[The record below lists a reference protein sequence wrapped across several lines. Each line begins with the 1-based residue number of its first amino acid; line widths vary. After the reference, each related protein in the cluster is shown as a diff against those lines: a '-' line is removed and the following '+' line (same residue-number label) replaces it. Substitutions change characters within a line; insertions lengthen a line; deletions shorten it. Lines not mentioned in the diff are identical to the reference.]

1 VAAGDSVNFAGVK
14 MEILVPG
21 LTLVALTLCV
31 VFRMGILR
39 LRAIR
44 RGDIHPGFFSLYRGH
59 EEPEKLAAYS
69 RHVTNLYEAPVLFY
83 VVCITAFVTEQD
95 SSLLLALA
103 WAYVGLRFVH
113 SYVHLTSNI
122 VLLRFRLFV
131 ASLLVLGGMWA
142 MVLTH
147 IMRQ

>member
-1 VAAGDSVNFAGVK
+1 MN
-14 MEILVPG
+14 ILVPG
-21 LTLVALTLCV
+21 LTLVALTLYV
-31 VFRMGILR
+31 VFRMGVLR
-39 LRAIR
+39 HRAIR
-44 RGDIHPGFFSLYRGH
+44 LGDIHPGFFSLYRGY
-59 EEPEKLAAYS
+59 EEPETLAAYS

-83 VVCITAFVTEQD
+83 FVCLTAFVTGQD

-113 SYVHLTSNI
+113 SYVHLTSNV
-122 VLLRFRLFV
+122 VLLRFRLF
-131 ASLLVLGGMWA
+131 ATSLLVLGIMWA

>member
-1 VAAGDSVNFAGVK
+1 
-14 MEILVPG
+14 MEILVPS
-21 LTLVALTLCV
+21 LTLIALTLFV

-59 EEPEKLAAYS
+59 EEPETLAAYS
-69 RHVTNLYEAPVLFY
+69 RHVTNLYEAPMLFY
-83 VVCITAFVTEQD
+83 VVCIIAFVTSQD
-95 SSLLLALA
+95 SSLLLVLA
-103 WAYVGLRFVH
+103 WTYVGLRFIH
-113 SYVHLTSNI
+113 SYVHLTSNV
-122 VLLRFRLFV
+122 VLLRFRLF
-131 ASLLVLGGMWA
+131 ATSLLVLGVMWA

>member
-1 VAAGDSVNFAGVK
+1 
-14 MEILVPG
+14 MEILIPG
-21 LTLVALTLCV
+21 LTLIALTLFV

-44 RGDIHPGFFSLYRGH
+44 RGDVHPGFFSLYRGY
-59 EEPEKLAAYS
+59 EEPDTLAAYS

-83 VVCITAFVTEQD
+83 VVCIIAFVTDQN
-95 SSLLLALA
+95 SALLLAFA
-103 WAYVGLRFVH
+103 WVFVGLRFIH
-113 SYVHLTSNI
+113 SYVHLTSNV

-131 ASLLVLGGMWA
+131 TSLLVLGIMWA

>member
-1 VAAGDSVNFAGVK
+1 MN
-14 MEILVPG
+14 ILVPG
-21 LTLVALTLCV
+21 LTLVALTLYV
-31 VFRMGILR
+31 VFRMGVLR
-39 LRAIR
+39 HRAIR
-44 RGDIHPGFFSLYRGH
+44 RGDIHPGFFSLYRGY
-59 EEPEKLAAYS
+59 EEPETLAAYS

-83 VVCITAFVTEQD
+83 FVCLTAFVTGQD

-113 SYVHLTSNI
+113 SYVHLTSNV
-122 VLLRFRLFV
+122 VLHRFRLF
-131 ASLLVLGGMWA
+131 ATSLLVLGIMWA

>member
-1 VAAGDSVNFAGVK
+1 

-21 LTLVALTLCV
+21 LTLVALTLFV

-83 VVCITAFVTEQD
+83 VVCITAFVTAQD

>member
-1 VAAGDSVNFAGVK
+1 

-21 LTLVALTLCV
+21 LTLVALTLFV

-39 LRAIR
+39 LRAIQ

-83 VVCITAFVTEQD
+83 VVCMTAFVTEQD
-95 SSLLLALA
+95 SNLLLALA
-103 WAYVGLRFVH
+103 WAFVGLRFVH

>member
-1 VAAGDSVNFAGVK
+1 MLAGVK

-21 LTLVALTLCV
+21 LTLVALTLFV

-95 SSLLLALA
+95 SNWLLALA
-103 WAYVGLRFVH
+103 WAFVGLRFVH

>member
-1 VAAGDSVNFAGVK
+1 MN
-14 MEILVPG
+14 ILVPG
-21 LTLVALTLCV
+21 LTLVALTLYV
-31 VFRMGILR
+31 VFRMGVLR
-39 LRAIR
+39 HRAIR
-44 RGDIHPGFFSLYRGH
+44 RGDIHPGFFSLYRGYD
-59 EEPEKLAAYS
+59 EPETLAAYS

-83 VVCITAFVTEQD
+83 FVCLTAFVTGQD

-113 SYVHLTSNI
+113 SYVHLTSNV
-122 VLLRFRLFV
+122 VLHRFRLF
-131 ASLLVLGGMWA
+131 ATSLLVLGIMWA